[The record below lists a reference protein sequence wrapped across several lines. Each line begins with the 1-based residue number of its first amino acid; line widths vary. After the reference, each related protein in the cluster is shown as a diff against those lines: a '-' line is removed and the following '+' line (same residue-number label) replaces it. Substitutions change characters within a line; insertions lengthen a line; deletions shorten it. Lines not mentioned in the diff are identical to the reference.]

1 MGKDKLKRFQEI
13 DGYNHVFQPGFKE
26 VFQKEFRLKGKWSS
40 EYFKNDNPIV
50 LELGCG
56 KGEYTVGL
64 AERNPEVNY
73 IGVDIKGARLWRG
86 AKTAHEKGIKNI
98 AFIRITIDIID
109 SFFAENEISEI
120 WLTFSDPQPKRVKK
134 RLSSSN
140 FLGKYKNFLKEG
152 GIIHIK
158 TDNQLLFEYS
168 YALANENKFF
178 ITFMSRDVYNE
189 EKLPEP
195 VTGIQTFYEK
205 QFLDK
210 GNKIHYLEYK
220 IHYEHPFIE
229 PEEFNNTEAIK
240 YK

>member
-1 MGKDKLKRFQEI
+1 VGKDKLKRFREI

-26 VFQKEFRLKGKWSS
+26 VYQKDFRLKGKWRS
-40 EYFKNDNPIV
+40 EYFNNSNPIV

-56 KGEYTVGL
+56 RGEYTVGL
-64 AERNPEVNY
+64 AERNPEVNF
-73 IGVDIKGARLWRG
+73 IGIDIKGARLWRG
-86 AKTAHEKGIKNI
+86 AKTAHEKNMKNV
-98 AFIRITIDIID
+98 AFVRSTIDIID
-109 SFFAENEISEI
+109 SFFAEEEINEI

-134 RLSSSN
+134 RLSSTK
-140 FLGKYKNFLKEG
+140 FLNKYKNFLKSD

-158 TDNQLLFEYS
+158 TDSRLLFEYS
-168 YALANENKFF
+168 YALANENNFF

-195 VTGIQTFYEK
+195 VAGIQTFYEK

-210 GNKIHYLEYK
+210 GCKIHYLEYK
-220 IHYEHPFIE
+220 IHNKHPFIE